1 MTPHARAVLS
11 ALNIP
16 VWGTRQAIAPT
27 IAPVAVW
34 RDQPPSA
41 SKIVATL
48 DTAPIAAKAQ
58 PSIAPVASITPPPA
72 PPQPI
77 PLTRLPVPH
86 EAQPRVD
93 RAPIEAIAAQDLLRF
108 GVEVLQ
114 LRSWLLLVP
123 TQSLEDHA
131 CRQLWEQLHGVLA
144 GTRVEWFWPLAEGAR
159 WQHAPYAAVALQGL
173 LARLHPHA
181 RVGLMGEL
189 PDQVLPDRVERLPSL
204 AELIEQPL
212 HKRTLWQL
220 LRAELTPS

>member
-16 VWGTRQAIAPT
+16 VWGARQAIAQT

-34 RDQPPSA
+34 RDQPPPTPER
-41 SKIVATL
+41 VATPKA
-48 DTAPIAAKAQ
+48 APAIVKVQPAIEPAA
-58 PSIAPVASITPPPA
+58 IVTPPA
-72 PPQPI
+72 PPQHM
-77 PLTRLPVPH
+77 PLTRLPVAP
-86 EAQPRVD
+86 EAHPLVD
-93 RAPIEAIAAQDLLRF
+93 RAPMEAVAPQDLLRF

-123 TQSLEDHA
+123 TQALEDHA
-131 CRQLWEQLHGVLA
+131 CRQLWEQLHGVFA

-173 LARLHPHA
+173 LACLHPHA

-204 AELIEQPL
+204 AALIAQPL

-220 LRAELTPS
+220 LRAEITTS